1 MPSIDTF
8 DGGVSIEIYGRKKY
22 LKLLRY
28 PEHEKPKI
36 DDAWFVKENESFKH
50 LADKLNISVELLA
63 GLKEY
68 LQQPRTRVQLQE
80 FCDIKSRIY
89 FRKTILNPLL
99 NAKKIKYTDS
109 ERPKSSKQKYV
120 WNNQ

>member
-8 DGGVSIEIYGRKKY
+8 GGGVSIEIYGCKKY
-22 LKLLRY
+22 LKLLRH

-99 NAKKIKYTDS
+99 NAKKIKYTDP

>member
-1 MPSIDTF
+1 M
-8 DGGVSIEIYGRKKY
+8 K
-22 LKLLRY
+22 
-28 PEHEKPKI
+28 KPKI
-36 DDAWFVKENESFKH
+36 DDAWFVKEYESFEH
-50 LADKLNISVELLA
+50 SADKLNISVELLT

-80 FCDIKSRIY
+80 FCGIKSRAY

-99 NAKKIKYTDS
+99 NVKKIKYTDP
-109 ERPKSSKQKYV
+109 ERSKSSKQKYV